1 MNSWV
6 ARLADLVGY
15 AHNHREPVQSRT
27 PARARASARGT
38 ESTGRSSGRGHA
50 GPGLAP
56 ASRQRSREE
65 GRDDRQDKR
74 RRDRQGVGHSDH
86 ISVGSSTP
94 SPVSDL
100 RRVLNDRRGEDAR
113 TRIERRR
120 ERHLRDDHDMD
131 PGVLG
136 QVSSPHGAGCLAFVP
151 ELRKV
156 TWPHKFK
163 PDVPDRYD
171 GKSNPAD
178 FLQVYSTAVLAAGGN
193 ERVMANWFS
202 LALKPDA
209 RSWLINLPAC
219 SVKSWPDLCDQFV
232 GAFQGGYKRP
242 GAVSD
247 LHNLAQKPDETL
259 RKYIQRFCQVQHT
272 IPHVS
277 PDAIIA
283 AFHANVRDP
292 KMREKMNTRTIR
304 STAELFQLG
313 DKCARAEE
321 GRWAPGDQLAG
332 EDDPGKKTAPKR
344 DQKRVL
350 AAEPEPKKL
359 KGDHAGGPWCTI
371 HNTAGHDLKDC
382 RKVQFL
388 AAEQRK
394 AWEAEEPR
402 EGGGRGG
409 CFNCGKPGHL
419 ARDCPHR
426 SGGGRGRG
434 RGGRGGGRGGRD
446 GQERPPRGRDNDA
459 DKEPAE
465 EEDAGG
471 QYQEA
476 VDVVCIHGG
485 ASSLSSHGEFKRLS
499 RQVNAVQPSQE

>member
-1 MNSWV
+1 M
-6 ARLADLVGY
+6 G
-15 AHNHREPVQSRT
+15 
-27 PARARASARGT
+27 
-38 ESTGRSSGRGHA
+38 
-50 GPGLAP
+50 
-56 ASRQRSREE
+56 
-65 GRDDRQDKR
+65 
-74 RRDRQGVGHSDH
+74 
-86 ISVGSSTP
+86 
-94 SPVSDL
+94 DL

-120 ERHLRDDHDMD
+120 ERHRRDDRDVD

-171 GKSNPAD
+171 GQSNPAE

-209 RSWLINLPAC
+209 RSWLVNLPAC

-272 IPHVS
+272 IPDVS

-292 KMREKMNTRTIR
+292 KMREKMNTRAIR
-304 STAELFQLG
+304 STAELFQLA

-321 GRWAPGDQLAG
+321 GRRAPDNEVAEEG
-332 EDDPGKKTAPKR
+332 DPGKKPAPKR
-344 DQKRVL
+344 DPKRVL

-359 KGDHAGGPWCTI
+359 KATTPVVHGARFTTP
-371 HNTAGHDLKDC
+371 
-382 RKVQFL
+382 
-388 AAEQRK
+388 
-394 AWEAEEPR
+394 
-402 EGGGRGG
+402 
-409 CFNCGKPGHL
+409 PGTT
-419 ARDCPHR
+419 
-426 SGGGRGRG
+426 
-434 RGGRGGGRGGRD
+434 
-446 GQERPPRGRDNDA
+446 
-459 DKEPAE
+459 
-465 EEDAGG
+465 
-471 QYQEA
+471 
-476 VDVVCIHGG
+476 
-485 ASSLSSHGEFKRLS
+485 
-499 RQVNAVQPSQE
+499 